1 MLKLKKD
8 VSKFLSDYFE
18 KTDFSNIEHVRSNMG
33 FWKNFS
39 DFEVTNE
46 YINNLNDEDLI
57 SFVSEYVERNV
68 FKDKYEMKYDNLSYV
83 VELSSIKERF
93 VKIKKSDKKY
103 DDEQINVV
111 DLFLEEYHDN

>member
-1 MLKLKKD
+1 
-8 VSKFLSDYFE
+8 
-18 KTDFSNIEHVRSNMG
+18 MG

-57 SFVSEYVERNV
+57 SFISEYVERDV
-68 FKDKYEMKYDNLSYV
+68 FKEKYELKYDNLSYV